1 MPRFSRGFLF
11 AKKPSPWGKVAAR
24 NEPTDE
30 VMVKKYKKTDE
41 ISYALGATVT
51 MELLNRKAECARCV
65 YVSPKSDVTAVTDRA
80 REIGIPVI
88 ESEKAFNILSPKE
101 NCYAIGEFNKFNSRV
116 QADRHHVV
124 LVNPSNSG
132 NLGTIMRA
140 VAAFDCADLVII
152 KPAVD
157 HFDPKSVRA
166 SMGAVFNINI
176 ELFDSFDSYIEKY
189 ADRVVMPF
197 MLNGSA
203 FSKTAFDITKK
214 YSLVFGNE
222 ATGLPESYARY
233 NSVRIEQSEKVDSL
247 NLSVA
252 VSVALYKLYVS

>member
-1 MPRFSRGFLF
+1 MPI
-11 AKKPSPWGKVAAR
+11 
-24 NEPTDE
+24 
-30 VMVKKYKKTDE
+30 KKYKKTDD

-51 MELLNRKAECARCV
+51 MELLNRRKENARCV

-80 REIGIPVI
+80 KQLGVPVI

-101 NCYAIGEFNKFNSRV
+101 NCFVIGEFNKFTSHA
-116 QADRHHVV
+116 QDGRHHVV

-132 NLGTIMRA
+132 NLGTIMRD
-140 VAAFDCADLVII
+140 VAAFDCADLIII

-157 HFDPKSVRA
+157 CFDPKTVRA

-176 ELFDSFDSYIEKY
+176 EMFDSFEEYANKY
-189 ADRVVMPF
+189 GNRVIMPF
-197 MLNGSA
+197 MLDGSA
-203 FSKTAFDITKK
+203 FKRTAFDASKK

-222 ATGLPESYARY
+222 ATGLPESFAKY
-233 NSVRIEQSEKVDSL
+233 NPVRIEQSDKVDSL

-252 VSVALYKLYVS
+252 VSVALYKLYIA